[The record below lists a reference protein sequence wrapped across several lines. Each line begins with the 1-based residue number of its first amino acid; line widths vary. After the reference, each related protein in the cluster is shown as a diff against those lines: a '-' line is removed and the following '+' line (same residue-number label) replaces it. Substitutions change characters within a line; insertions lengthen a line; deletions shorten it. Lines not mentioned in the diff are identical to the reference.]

1 MTLSLPLQ
9 ILIAMLFGLLLG
21 VALPEA
27 APWVEPLG
35 AIFIAALKMLIA
47 PLVFLSIVTGVTA
60 LGDWSRLGKLGGVAL
75 LYYFST
81 TALAVV
87 VGMLVVG
94 IMQPG
99 VGSELTLP
107 TPEAATIHPPEGL
120 GAFLNQQIP
129 KIFDNP
135 IHALSS
141 GNILGMIAFA
151 LLFGLGLLAVGERGK
166 GVVEA
171 LDGANAAVLKV
182 TDWVMAL
189 APIGIFALVAGIV
202 AQTGIEVLRPMAAYV
217 ATVLLALGLHWGLVL
232 PLILRLVGGMGWGR
246 FLKGGSPAMLVA
258 WSTAS
263 SSATLPVTLECAEK
277 NLNVRPTTAG
287 FVLPLGATVNMDGTA
302 LYEAVAALFIAQ
314 LYGIDLS
321 FGQQILVFL
330 TASLAAVGAAGIPG
344 AGLVT
349 MAMVLSAV
357 GLPLE
362 GIALLLAVDRLLDAF
377 RTATNVTGD
386 LIGAVVVDRYAP
398 GGGLSAKPQ
407 PENS

>member
-81 TALAVV
+81 TA
-87 VGMLVVG
+87 
-94 IMQPG
+94 
-99 VGSELTLP
+99 
-107 TPEAATIHPPEGL
+107 
-120 GAFLNQQIP
+120 
-129 KIFDNP
+129 
-135 IHALSS
+135 
-141 GNILGMIAFA
+141 
-151 LLFGLGLLAVGERGK
+151 LAVGERGK